1 MLRQRY
7 ISLFNT
13 QTFYIKTL
21 HLDIKKAPA
30 ELNQQGHLSQKN
42 ALYSAISKKAWAISG
57 FPASARIAANIIA
70 AIGTPI
76 ANIEP

>member
-30 ELNQQGHLSQKN
+30 ELNQQGLSFTKDC
-42 ALYSAISKKAWAISG
+42 LLGHI
-57 FPASARIAANIIA
+57 
-70 AIGTPI
+70 
-76 ANIEP
+76 